1 MSYSKMKLIFFQT
14 YFLLLVNIIVASQSG
29 DNVLRT
35 QLIQGRIVAGQD
47 ATANQFPYQVFMK
60 VQYDKHNGATCGG
73 VLIGKNWVLTIAKC
87 TQNVTNATLYLGS
100 NERNSFPVVISVQEN
115 EIFPHP
121 DYNPKYHNND
131 IGLIRIP
138 PLTLNDTVNIIRLPY
153 MGTTNTY
160 ADQYAYAV
168 GWGDTNSA
176 NNPQVLQYAAFEVM
190 TNARCAAI
198 YGSLVVTAGTMC
210 IRTTD
215 GISPCY
221 GDAGGPLVL
230 EHENILIGLQSFQ
243 ATGGDSCYAGYPS
256 GLVRVSYYLDWIK
269 NITGIVYYDYCT
281 CKN

>member
-1 MSYSKMKLIFFQT
+1 MAAANPISTSCQSIASVSNSLNPSSSLGSGSVRSSGNHYVNGTGSLGRLKYYKHKSLDGSDDEELDYSQNEVNIFPNI
-14 YFLLLVNIIVASQSG
+14 FLLLVNIIVASESG
-29 DNVLRT
+29 DNVIRT

-168 GWGDTNSA
+168 GWGNTNS
-176 NNPQVLQYAAFEVM
+176 
-190 TNARCAAI
+190 
-198 YGSLVVTAGTMC
+198 
-210 IRTTD
+210 
-215 GISPCY
+215 GI
-221 GDAGGPLVL
+221 
-230 EHENILIGLQSFQ
+230 
-243 ATGGDSCYAGYPS
+243 
-256 GLVRVSYYLDWIK
+256 
-269 NITGIVYYDYCT
+269 
-281 CKN
+281 